1 MSKSNRIRHNRR
13 QNPLTHSGP
22 PWGAIAFF
30 SVIGVA
36 VVVAI
41 GLAAWQAFKPTEPI
55 AGLIERDGLPRGH
68 VLTPIQYDT
77 VPPMG
82 GKHHPVW
89 QNCDGRVYDQPLQN
103 EHAVHSLEHGAVW
116 FTYRPGLD
124 ADDLDKLKKKVSDID
139 YTMLSPVPEQDA
151 PIILTAW
158 GKQVKVNDADDKRI
172 DAFLKAFLKGPQTPE
187 PGAACSG
194 GKDTP

>member
-103 EHAVHSLEHGAVW
+103 EH
-116 FTYRPGLD
+116 
-124 ADDLDKLKKKVSDID
+124 
-139 YTMLSPVPEQDA
+139 
-151 PIILTAW
+151 
-158 GKQVKVNDADDKRI
+158 
-172 DAFLKAFLKGPQTPE
+172 
-187 PGAACSG
+187 
-194 GKDTP
+194 